1 MSSSAV
7 AAPLAA
13 SPAATPVADISVR
26 YESGHGVLLREAR
39 AGQYHATT
47 HLSLESRTTGDRY
60 QKAVPDLATLW
71 AMLEMQ
77 GRKPQKLRPRSQPA
91 VRVVDLFCGCGGFA
105 IGVQR
110 AALAVGTRATVS
122 FAADVNPAPLRVY
135 RRNVRPLRAAQ
146 SNVETLLDYTPPDP
160 GTGDWSPPTDRD
172 LSDALSPIRGAVDI
186 LIAGPPCQG
195 NSNLNNRTRRFD
207 IRNDLYFAAIAA
219 GIALRAHVVIV
230 ENVPAVIR
238 ARQDV
243 VHRSVDW
250 LEAAGYQVA
259 DTTLTASDYGTPQTR
274 KRHFLFATLGGP
286 RITTDVL
293 GVLRTGV
300 VSASTALSD
309 LAERAPM
316 TTFDRPSALSR
327 ENERRVRYLVERD
340 EYDLPDRERPACHRT
355 KDHNYRS
362 IYGRIHPDQ
371 PAPTITTGF
380 LSPGRGRFT
389 HPSFPR
395 SLTPRE
401 GARLQGFGED
411 FDWHP
416 PGSPLTR
423 SDYAQMIGSAVPP
436 QLGFAVGMAAI
447 SALDL

>member
-1 MSSSAV
+1 MDPGTTDHLDTDAV
-7 AAPLAA
+7 
-13 SPAATPVADISVR
+13 T
-26 YESGHGVLLREAR
+26 
-39 AGQYHATT
+39 
-47 HLSLESRTTGDRY
+47 
-60 QKAVPDLATLW
+60 DLATLW
-71 AMLEMQ
+71 AIQELR
-77 GRKPQKLRPRSQPA
+77 GLKPQTPRARSQPA

-110 AALAVGTRATVS
+110 AALAVGTHATVI

-135 RRNVRPLRAAQ
+135 RKNVRPLRAAQ
-146 SNVETLLDYTPPDP
+146 RNIETLLDHTPPAP
-160 GTGDWSPPTDRD
+160 GRDHALPSADLYLTDS
-172 LSDALSPIRGAVDI
+172 LSSIRGAVDI

-207 IRNDLYFAAIAA
+207 LRNDLYFYAVAA
-219 GIALRAHVVIV
+219 GIALRAQVVIV

-243 VHRSVDW
+243 VQRSVDW

-259 DTTLTASDYGTPQTR
+259 DTTLILTASDYGTPQTR
-274 KRHFLFATLGGP
+274 KRHFLLASLGD
-286 RITTDVL
+286 REISTDAL
-293 GVLRTGV
+293 SVLRTGA
-300 VSASTALSD
+300 VSASTALSS
-309 LAERAPM
+309 LPERTPM
-316 TTFDRPSALSR
+316 TTFDLPSVLSD
-327 ENERRVRYLVERD
+327 ENERRVRYLVERG
-340 EYDLPDRERPACHRT
+340 EYDLPDRERPACHRE

-416 PGSPLTR
+416 PGPALTR

-436 QLGFAVGMAAI
+436 QLGFAVGMAAL
-447 SALDL
+447 SALNH